1 MTELRPIG
9 NSGLSTPPLILGG
22 NVFGWTVDTDR
33 SCGLLDAFVAAG
45 GTMIDTA
52 DFYTAYI
59 PGNKGGESES
69 VIGEWLTRSGRRKDV
84 LIATKVGLF
93 DGVGGSGLKASRIA
107 AAVDESLNRLR
118 TDVIDLY
125 FAHCDDPKTPLE
137 ESLEAF
143 DGLVKAGKV
152 RAIGASNFTA
162 DRLAEALRCSD
173 ANGWTRFTV
182 LQPLYNLVDRDSFEG
197 PMQDLC
203 LAENIAVLPYFGL
216 AAGYLTGKYRSQ
228 ADLGKSP
235 RGSRADHYMQR
246 TGPAVL
252 AAMDAV
258 AAETGASLP
267 AIALAWLAAQPGIT
281 APIASATSQ
290 EQLAELLPS
299 LRLSLTA
306 DQLARLSEAGAP
318 VAA

>member
-1 MTELRPIG
+1 
-9 NSGLSTPPLILGG
+9 
-22 NVFGWTVDTDR
+22 
-33 SCGLLDAFVAAG
+33 
-45 GTMIDTA
+45 
-52 DFYTAYI
+52 
-59 PGNKGGESES
+59 
-69 VIGEWLTRSGRRKDV
+69 
-84 LIATKVGLF
+84 
-93 DGVGGSGLKASRIA
+93 
-107 AAVDESLNRLR
+107 
-118 TDVIDLY
+118 
-125 FAHCDDPKTPLE
+125 
-137 ESLEAF
+137 
-143 DGLVKAGKV
+143 
-152 RAIGASNFTA
+152 
-162 DRLAEALRCSD
+162 
-173 ANGWTRFTV
+173 
-182 LQPLYNLVDRDSFEG
+182 
-197 PMQDLC
+197 MQGLC
-203 LAENIAVLPYFGL
+203 LAENVAVLPYFGL

-267 AIALAWLAAQPGIT
+267 AIALAWLVAQPGIT

-318 VAA
+318 VKA